1 MIESMIESKSLLTVG
16 EKAPH
21 YAEILKKTWHA
32 TSHNSAGYWMAEGLL
47 QYMFGDRYE
56 HFSTRS

>member
-1 MIESMIESKSLLTVG
+1 MIESKSLLTVG

-47 QYMFGDRYE
+47 QGILEIDM
-56 HFSTRS
+56 RSSAQ